1 MSMQIQE
8 LYKIFLKY
16 PFLTTDSRN
25 PVKNSIFIALKGEKF
40 NGNHFADAALN
51 AGCSYVIV
59 DELIET
65 VSSRVIMVNNCLE
78 TLQELANYH
87 RRKLGIPVLA
97 ITGSNGKTTT
107 KELISGVLAKKYRIL
122 STEGNLN
129 NHIGVPLTLLK
140 MTIETEIAVI
150 EMGANHIGEIR
161 RLCEIAEPDYG
172 IITNIGKAHLEG
184 FGSPEGVVKAKGELY
199 QHVVAKE
206 GRIFINWDDKV
217 LRNILKDKEVQLFK
231 YGTSDD
237 CDCMGGIESSSP
249 AMSFGF
255 YHADSKVKFSI
266 ATQLFGRYNFDN
278 ALCAVAVGI
287 FFKVPPLEII
297 QSIENY
303 EPRNNRSQIL
313 ETSSNTIIM
322 DAYNANPSSMRL
334 AIIEFMEQD
343 FSNKV
348 IVLGDMFE
356 MGQYSQK
363 EHLAIIEL
371 LNSMTGIECYLVGK
385 EFSEVANEKYKSF
398 NDTENFVIYLKSYPL
413 RGKHIL
419 LKGSRGV
426 QLEKCL
432 DYL

>member
-1 MSMQIQE
+1 MQIQE
-8 LYKIFLKY
+8 LYNLFLKY
-16 PFLTTDSRN
+16 PFITTDSRDTF
-25 PVKNSIFIALKGEKF
+25 KNSIFIALKGEKF

-65 VSSRVIMVNNCLE
+65 VSSRVIIVDNCLE

-87 RRKLGIPVLA
+87 RNKLGIPVLA

-107 KELISGVLAKKYRIL
+107 KELITGVLAKKYRII

-129 NHIGVPLTLLK
+129 NHIGVPLTLLR
-140 MTIETEIAVI
+140 MNSETEIAVI
-150 EMGANHIGEIR
+150 EMGANHIGEIH

-199 QHVVAKE
+199 QFIIHKK
-206 GRIFINWDDKV
+206 GRVFINWDDPI

-231 YGTSDD
+231 YGKSDE
-237 CDCMGGIESSSP
+237 CDCMGGIESASP
-249 AMSFGF
+249 ALSFGF
-255 YHADSKVKFSI
+255 YHAGTKVRFSA
-266 ATQLFGRYNFDN
+266 ATQLFGAYNFDN

-297 QSIENY
+297 RAIEIY
-303 EPRNNRSQIL
+303 EPKNNRSQIL

-334 AIIEFMEQD
+334 AINEFMGQD

-356 MGQYSQK
+356 MGQYSRN
-363 EHLAIIEL
+363 EHLAIVEL
-371 LNSMTGIECYLVGK
+371 LNSTTGIECYLIGK
-385 EFSEVANEKYKSF
+385 EFSEVATDKYKSF
-398 NDTENFVIYLKSYPL
+398 RDTDNFIVYLKSYPL
-413 RGKHIL
+413 KGKHIL